1 MDRIP
6 AEAVPGAVR
15 PFPAEAVPGAAGPS
29 PAEAVLGAPGRAK
42 ARPEIV
48 SSRAPAAGS
57 ARRAQT
63 SGVRTIGMSRVIG
76 ASATTPYPASGSSSL
91 SVEST

>member
-6 AEAVPGAVR
+6 PR
-15 PFPAEAVPGAAGPS
+15 RS
-29 PAEAVLGAPGRAK
+29 PTGAPGRKK

-48 SSRAPAAGS
+48 SGRAPAALS